1 MKHELPPLPYP
12 KNALEPHM
20 SQETLEYHYGK
31 HHQAY
36 VDKLNSLIPGTE
48 YENMDLVEIIRKSSG
63 TLFNQAAQVWNHTF
77 FWNCLSPNGGG
88 EPKGELADAINKTWG
103 SFENFKKEFSESTIN
118 NFGSGWGWLV
128 KKSDGSLAI
137 VQTDDAETP
146 IQNTDSTPLLTC
158 DIWEHAYYIDYRN
171 ARPKFLEAFWNLVN
185 WDFVAENFKK

>member
-20 SQETLEYHYGK
+20 SQETLEYHHGK

-48 YENMDLVEIIRKSSG
+48 YENMELVDIIRKSSG

-88 EPKGELADAINKTWG
+88 APSGELAQAIDKTWG
-103 SFENFKKEFSESTIN
+103 SFDAFKKEFSEKTIN
-118 NFGSGWGWLV
+118 NFASGWGWLV

-137 VQTDDAETP
+137 EQTDDAETP
-146 IQNTDSTPLLTC
+146 MQGTQSVPLLTC

-185 WDFVAENFKK
+185 WDFVAQNFKK